1 MANHILI
8 PLLLWLGLKFLL
20 ISCSER
26 EEIIIHVGDLGSVK
40 GLQIK
45 SATSNIGISNY
56 NAFYGIPYAYPPV
69 GNLRFRP
76 TKILDKFNEEDNIFD
91 TTDAVA
97 TSKAHCP
104 FMSWISP
111 LGLSILPVK
120 GQEDCLNLNIYS
132 PTTSSY
138 GMSQNIFLSYFVR

>member
-8 PLLLWLGLKFLL
+8 PLILCLGLKFLL

-45 SATSNIGISNY
+45 SAKSNIGISNY

-91 TTDAVA
+91 ATDAVA

-104 FMSWISP
+104 FMSWVSP

-132 PTTSSY
+132 PTTSSN